1 MDAVKFISE
10 LNKMCLYYEPCSGCP
25 LNVFKNSR
33 KWGCTTFLKT
43 YPRTAV
49 KIVEKWS
56 KEHSQKTI
64 CDDFKEKYPNAKLDG
79 DHPMLC
85 PSILG
90 FKLSC
95 DDHRICNPTIC
106 WNTPLEQAQQQDS
119 YEEDKNGRKIRW

>member
-10 LNKMCLYYEPCSGCP
+10 LNKMYLYYEPCSGCP

-64 CDDFKEKYPNAKLDG
+64 LDDFKEKYPKAKLLNG
-79 DHPMLC
+79 YPMIC
-85 PSILG
+85 PRFLG
-90 FKLSC
+90 YKLSC
-95 DDHRICNPTIC
+95 DSRVCNSTMC
-106 WNTPLEQAQQQDS
+106 WQMWDTPLKQAQQQEP
-119 YEEDKNGRKIRW
+119 YEEE

>member
-33 KWGCTTFLKT
+33 KWSCTTFLKT

-64 CDDFKEKYPNAKLDG
+64 LDDFKEKYPNAPLDNEG
-79 DHPMLC
+79 DPMIC
-85 PSILG
+85 PYDLGYSINRECG
-90 FKLSC
+90 KYDGC
-95 DDHRICNPTIC
+95 CIDC
-106 WNTPLEQAQQQDS
+106 WNAPLN
-119 YEEDKNGRKIRW
+119 EEKE